1 MAEYKMHHFTIKD
14 SDNTW
19 EIVDEAGR
27 NSVATQ
33 FSVNTSYEIGDYC
46 RKDGKL
52 YRFVANHNPSIW
64 NNSDVEEV
72 VLANELNSVKKDV
85 AQTIVDGIETKI
97 SQITSD
103 WLEENLQPITE
114 TTTIDKS
121 LTIENAAAESASVGT
136 KINLLS
142 TKDTELNNAINA
154 NINDIENLRTNINTL
169 DATIAG
175 KVDNGYVE
183 DGVAYFRSGDETLF
197 SITGIGGG
205 GGGSSGNDAILT
217 VVNTTGWL
225 AATVSQPICTLSI
238 NWSSIED
245 DMPTGDGMLTIRI
258 NNVQKVSKS
267 ISQGDVSI
275 SIGSYLITG
284 TNNIKLSVSDVYG
297 NSKTINYTVNYYSYV
312 LSSTFDRTQIF
323 NSSITYY
330 YIATG
335 AGSKVMHFKLDGV
348 EVGTE
353 VVTSSGRQNNYV
365 IGTLQNGSHTLEVY
379 FTVIINEQS
388 IESNHLYYDLIYANV
403 NASGTI
409 IASSYNDFTVNQYS
423 TCLIPFVVYNSE
435 SLTSDVTLKVGG
447 NTVSELTNIDRSE
460 HYWSYKAV
468 TSGTIVLGITSGET
482 TKTITLTVEASDI
495 DVHAETQDLA
505 LYLSSSGR
513 SNNEASPGT
522 WEYGNYSAVFSNFL
536 YDTDGWQLDNDNNTC
551 LRVKGISRVTIPYQP
566 FATDFVSTGKTLEFE
581 FTTKDTIDADSAI
594 ISCYS
599 GGVGFVITPQ
609 SATLYSNLDS
619 VSTVFKEDEHVRI
632 SFVVDKT
639 VDGRLIKIYING
651 IVSGCIQYSEIDTF
665 QQLSP
670 VGITVGSSDA
680 TVDLYTIRIYDNN
693 LTRYQVLDNWI
704 ADTQDVDEMLDRYN
718 RNNIYDEYY
727 EITIGKL
734 PPNLPFMIIYGS
746 SLPEYKGDKKTV
758 SIEFEDPTG
767 AHPDFTA
774 ENVQIDVQGTSSAGY
789 ARKNFKCKFRNGFVI
804 NGTTVNGYQMTSN
817 SIATKTFTF
826 KADVASSEGANN
838 VELVKLYNDFSP
850 YETEPQ
856 KDNSMVRQGID
867 GFPMVIF
874 HNDGEKTKFVGK
886 YNFNNDKGTPEV
898 FGFQSGDE
906 SWEILNNTDA
916 LALFK
921 SNDFT
926 TWANTFEGRYP
937 EDNTVIS
944 NLQTFVSWVY
954 STDTSE
960 ATGNALSTSVTYGGV
975 TYTTDSEEYRLAKF
989 KHELS
994 DYANVTA
1001 LCFYYVFTELFLMID
1016 SRAKNA
1022 FPTFFGDG
1030 KWLILPYDMDTA
1042 IGINNEGELSF
1053 GPYLEDTDT
1062 IDGADVFNGQNSV
1075 LWINLR
1081 TCFADQIKSTY
1092 NTMRNS
1098 GISYATVESRFE
1110 EHQNKWPEA
1119 IFNEDAQYK
1128 YIDPLVKPESGHES
1142 TSEYLPM
1149 LLGSKEQQRK
1159 WWLYNRFLY
1168 MDNRY
1173 ETDSISLISNRIYFR
1188 ANAVANLTLTPA
1200 HDTYLVVK
1208 YGSAQVQ
1215 EKAKKDVPTTM
1226 VCPLSNM
1233 NDTECYIYGCENVK
1247 DLGDMVAL
1255 NVSNITLSQASNL
1268 QYLKLGDEVRENTKL
1283 ASLDLSSCKKLKVVD
1298 LRNCVNLTGVID
1310 VSNCYGL
1317 EELYLTGT
1325 QVAAV
1330 NLPRGGI
1337 LKKLHLPAVSALII
1351 INNPNIEEFVYDG
1364 DYSNITTLRIENAG
1378 VLNDYLADI
1387 VIGMSD
1393 DQRIRLIDM
1402 DVSIDNIPDAYEFW
1416 RKIRMSYGINS
1427 DGSNIREPVLTGN
1440 LYLER
1445 FLSWFKHSIN
1455 GVYPN
1460 LTITIKNEMKTED
1473 NPKLIMTWNTLFSI
1487 DKTEITK
1494 VTVAHYHEADGTED
1508 EVVDVS
1514 TTGSAG
1520 IYGYRYGTEIIIA
1533 HNLYG
1538 YVMLAGGGNNGQ
1550 ASFSDMTSLA
1560 TLDVTYLVP
1569 YFYDNLGAGGSSS
1582 LTTWR
1587 FVNNC
1592 TNLTQLDGLES
1603 YWSAYRVR
1611 QNNNDVAGTFT
1622 TNPFRNCGLTSL
1634 DTRFLYGLEYDQPG
1648 CTHLSARPGYWNS
1661 SQLGYMSKV
1670 ASIDMSSSG
1679 KWLLDRRGTGYLF
1692 YNDSALTTLVSWY
1705 ADGAFKNNDFFGCT
1719 SLTRCIFST
1728 DNGID
1733 FTTNACG
1740 IQIPPW
1746 DYASLA
1752 SIIECAV
1759 DMSDKESAVTLTLNA
1774 ATFALLDADLIAKAT
1789 AKNYTLASA

>member
-1 MAEYKMHHFTIKD
+1 MKVDFERLHWENYPSTDTPINA
-14 SDNTW
+14 DNLNRL
-19 EIVDEAGR
+19 EEGIAG
-27 NSVATQ
+27 
-33 FSVNTSYEIGDYC
+33 
-46 RKDGKL
+46 L
-52 YRFVANHNPSIW
+52 Y
-64 NNSDVEEV
+64 SDVAEIEE
-72 VLANELNSVKKDV
+72 EL
-85 AQTIVDGIETKI
+85 G
-97 SQITSD
+97 
-103 WLEENLQPITE
+103 
-114 TTTIDKS
+114 
-121 LTIENAAAESASVGT
+121 
-136 KINLLS
+136 
-142 TKDTELNNAINA
+142 
-154 NINDIENLRTNINTL
+154 
-169 DATIAG
+169 
-175 KVDNGYVE
+175 
-183 DGVAYFRSGDETLF
+183 DGVAEY
-197 SITGIGGG
+197 ITEWLGEHVDPVGAAVVVD
-205 GGGSSGNDAILT
+205 SSLTVQGAAADAKTTGEEINDLKEELENIAPENMPDGLKYENQILYLTSNDAIIGEGVEITSGSGSGSSNDAVLT
-217 VVNTTGWL
+217 VTNTTGWL
-225 AATVSQPICTLSI
+225 AATVSQPICTLSV

-245 DMPTGDGMLTIRI
+245 DVPTGDGMLTIRI
-258 NNVQKVSKS
+258 NNVQKVTKS
-267 ISQGDVSI
+267 IPQGDVSI

-284 TNNIKLSVSDVYG
+284 TNNVKLSVSDVYG
-297 NSKTINYTVNYYSYV
+297 NSRTINYTVNYYSYV

-379 FTVIINEQS
+379 FTVTINEQS
-388 IESNHLYYDLIYANV
+388 IESNHLYYDLIYADV

-409 IASSYNDFTVNQYS
+409 IASSYNTFAVNQYS
-423 TCLIPFVVYNSE
+423 TCLIPFIVYNTE
-435 SLTSDVTLKVGG
+435 SLTSDVTLTVGG
-447 NTVSELTNIDRSE
+447 NTVSELANIDRSE
-460 HYWSYKAV
+460 QYWSYKAV

-495 DVHAETQDLA
+495 DVHAETQNLA

-522 WEYGNYSAVFSNFL
+522 WEYGNYSAAFSNFL
-536 YDTDGWQLDNDNNTC
+536 YDTDGWQLDNENNIC
-551 LRVKGISRVTIPYQP
+551 LRVKGISRVTIPYLA

-581 FTTKDTIDADSAI
+581 FTTKDTIDTDAAI

-619 VSTVFKEDEHVRI
+619 VTTVFKEDEHVRI
-632 SFVVDKT
+632 SFVVDKA
-639 VDGRLIKIYING
+639 VDGRLVKIYING

-665 QQLSP
+665 QQLNP

-727 EITIGKL
+727 EITISKL
-734 PPNLPFMIIYGS
+734 PPNLPYMVIYGS

-804 NGTTVNGYQMTSN
+804 NSTTVNGYQMTSN
-817 SIATKTFTF
+817 SIATNTFTF

-838 VELVKLYNDFSP
+838 VELVRLYNDFSP
-850 YETEPQ
+850 YQTEPQ
-856 KDNSMVRQGID
+856 QGNSMVRQGID

-921 SNDFT
+921 SNDFA

-944 NLQTFVSWVY
+944 NLQTFVSWVF

-960 ATGNALSTSVTYGGV
+960 ATGDALSESVTYDET

-989 KHELS
+989 KNELS
-994 DYANVTA
+994 NHANVTA

-1022 FPTFFGDG
+1022 FPTFYGDN

-1042 IGINNEGELSF
+1042 IGINNEGELAF

-1062 IDGADVFNGQNSV
+1062 VDGADVYNGQDSV

-1081 TCFADQIKSTY
+1081 TCFADQIKSIY

-1098 GISYATVESRFE
+1098 GVSYATVESRFE
-1110 EHQNKWPEA
+1110 EHQSKWCEA

-1128 YIDPLVKPESGHES
+1128 YIDPLTNPESGHEP

-1215 EKAKKDVPTTM
+1215 EKAAKDVPTTM

-1233 NDTECYIYGCENVK
+1233 NDTECYVYGCENVK

-1268 QYLKLGDEVRENTKL
+1268 QYLKLGDEVTENTKL

-1310 VSNCYGL
+1310 VSNCNSL

-1325 QVAAV
+1325 QVTAV

-1337 LKKLHLPAVSALII
+1337 LKKLYVPAVTSLTV
-1351 INNPNIEEFVYDG
+1351 INQPSITDFFYDG
-1364 DYSNITTLRIENAG
+1364 EYSNINTLHVINSNG
-1378 VLNDYLADI
+1378 IPCVDI
-1387 VIGMSD
+1387 VNGMNDRS
-1393 DQRIRLIDM
+1393 RVKIEGID
-1402 DVSIDNIPDAYEFW
+1402 VTFATYYEARAFASKMYSM
-1416 RKIRMSYGINS
+1416 RGITDYFS
-1427 DGSNIREPVLTGN
+1427 EIKGAI
-1440 LYLER
+1440 
-1445 FLSWFKHSIN
+1445 
-1455 GVYPN
+1455 
-1460 LTITIKNEMKTED
+1460 TITETIAKLGYDLIQRLNPDTSSFVVNATTTSSQTYIK
-1473 NPKLIMTWNTLFSI
+1473 
-1487 DKTEITK
+1487 K
-1494 VTVAHYHEADGTED
+1494 VDTA
-1508 EVVDVS
+1508 
-1514 TTGSAG
+1514 
-1520 IYGYRYGTEIIIA
+1520 
-1533 HNLYG
+1533 
-1538 YVMLAGGGNNGQ
+1538 AGGGDLLIGRFGFTTTQLSPLTEIYILPSSEYTPTGTETTKTYANCTAYLENNKLYITFGNYKTFVFVGSMYNSQSVPLSSLQKLDLTYVEGGTTKVGSIPYAPDTINLEWVYAGMRIGWVNYYNGQ
-1550 ASFSDMTSLA
+1550 LNSTIMLDHRYQDMTNDISAYLEKYLWCVRRESQIA
-1560 TLDVTYLVP
+1560 PVTEFPQAFNYKSFPISEIDFDGIKFIVTKFADGFASSHLTKIENWELITNHPTSTGTNVFPTTLTSMVLKPTSHIDADTN
-1569 YFYDNLGAGGSSS
+1569 NLST
-1582 LTTWR
+1582 LFKR
-1587 FVNNC
+1587 PP
-1592 TNLTQLDGLES
+1592 LDLES
-1603 YWSAYRVR
+1603 I
-1611 QNNNDVAGTFT
+1611 
-1622 TNPFRNCGLTSL
+1622 TSVINA
-1634 DTRFLYGLEYDQPG
+1634 LES
-1648 CTHLSARPGYWNS
+1648 TES
-1661 SQLGYMSKV
+1661 S
-1670 ASIDMSSSG
+1670 I
-1679 KWLLDRRGTGYLF
+1679 
-1692 YNDSALTTLVSWY
+1692 
-1705 ADGAFKNNDFFGCT
+1705 
-1719 SLTRCIFST
+1719 
-1728 DNGID
+1728 
-1733 FTTNACG
+1733 
-1740 IQIPPW
+1740 
-1746 DYASLA
+1746 
-1752 SIIECAV
+1752 
-1759 DMSDKESAVTLTLNA
+1759 TLTLNA
-1774 ATFALLDADLIAKAT
+1774 TTFSYLTEEVIALALSKG
-1789 AKNYTLASA
+1789 YTLASA